1 MFSYK
6 KAKNVLALTAALTVL
21 CSQSVFAATL
31 ELDLDETIQRA
42 LLTNPNVKIAE
53 YNRKAAKADYSAA
66 KSARGISISLNHQ
79 SGRGG
84 YADPHYNQQLSIW
97 TKGIGNSHS
106 NSITASLPLFTGG
119 ELQGQIGQA
128 KANYRSMLSAEE
140 QAYIEMKETATNG
153 YFTMLDAGNM
163 KTLCQESVD
172 RLQAHLDNVIAQYNV
187 GIVAR
192 ADVGRTA
199 Q

>member
-66 KSARGISISLNHQ
+66 KSARGISISVLPRAH
-79 SGRGG
+79 
-84 YADPHYNQQLSIW
+84 A
-97 TKGIGNSHS
+97 
-106 NSITASLPLFTGG
+106 AS
-119 ELQGQIGQA
+119 A
-128 KANYRSMLSAEE
+128 SA
-140 QAYIEMKETATNG
+140 
-153 YFTMLDAGNM
+153 
-163 KTLCQESVD
+163 
-172 RLQAHLDNVIAQYNV
+172 
-187 GIVAR
+187 
-192 ADVGRTA
+192 
-199 Q
+199 

>member
-66 KSARGISISLNHQ
+66 KSARGISIVVNYRVRLA
-79 SGRGG
+79 R
-84 YADPHYNQQLSIW
+84 P
-97 TKGIGNSHS
+97 KP
-106 NSITASLPLFTGG
+106 ITAACFPL
-119 ELQGQIGQA
+119 
-128 KANYRSMLSAEE
+128 RS
-140 QAYIEMKETATNG
+140 
-153 YFTMLDAGNM
+153 
-163 KTLCQESVD
+163 
-172 RLQAHLDNVIAQYNV
+172 RLILK
-187 GIVAR
+187 
-192 ADVGRTA
+192 
-199 Q
+199 